1 VPPGGTVKKSRRPAA
16 NPSIVIAVYR
26 TPAIRDI
33 RGIVPKSH
41 RKLPELLLAAL
52 LMGTPFYGP
61 GTALAGPAP
70 TVALRVVVQS
80 PRPGTGN
87 AVTVTD
93 LNNDMLGTC
102 QAAAN
107 HPAGMTSC
115 VIQVP
120 TNVSILVTA
129 QPAAGQAWHS
139 FPGSKCQSA
148 PGPVCHI
155 AITLAGQSVFVNFGP
170 ARPGP
175 SVTAE
180 NPLTYAHSPTMSFG
194 DNIVTV
200 NGTGFPP
207 DHAASLTDDG
217 TVVASGTTG
226 TNGDVTL
233 SYNSSSEP
241 GVYREL
247 AVQAG
252 NQTAQTDIY
261 NTLVWTWGEG
271 NQGTGAIFFVINET
285 DMDANVI
292 RNYVQFDSNP
302 PRPINFTTGSATQG
316 YAQIQ
321 TPAYPCAPGAPG
333 TLRIY
338 GTRGAG
344 QQRYTYNFSIPI
356 TC

>member
-1 VPPGGTVKKSRRPAA
+1 VPPGRHAS
-16 NPSIVIAVYR
+16 SIIAVHKLL
-26 TPAIRDI
+26 AIWDI
-33 RGIVPKSH
+33 RSIAAKSH
-41 RKLPELLLAAL
+41 RKLLPFLVAAL
-52 LMGTPFYGP
+52 LAGTSLYGS
-61 GTALAGPAP
+61 GAALAGPAP
-70 TVALRVVVQS
+70 TVALRVVVRS
-80 PRPGTGN
+80 PGPVAGN
-87 AVTVTD
+87 AVRVTN
-93 LNNDMLGTC
+93 LSNALLGTC
-102 QAAAN
+102 QEAAN
-107 HPAGMTSC
+107 HPARTTSC

-120 TNVSILVTA
+120 ANVSILVTA
-129 QPAAGQAWHS
+129 QPAAGQAWQS
-139 FPGSKCQSA
+139 FFGSRCQSA

-155 AITLAGQSVFVNFGP
+155 AITLASRSVFVNFGP

-180 NPLTYAHSPTMSFG
+180 LPLTYGHSPTMSLG
-194 DNIVTV
+194 DNTVTV

-207 DHAASLTDDG
+207 DQAATLTDDG
-217 TVVASGTTG
+217 AVVASGMTG
-226 TNGDVTL
+226 TNGAVTL

-252 NQTAQTDIY
+252 HQNAQTDIY

-285 DMDANVI
+285 DMDANLI
-292 RNYVQFDSNP
+292 ENYVQFDSHA
-302 PRPINFTTGSATQG
+302 PRPISFGTGSAAQG

-321 TPAYPCAPGAPG
+321 TPAYSCAPGAPG

-344 QQRYTYNFSIPI
+344 QQRYAYNFSIPI